1 MNDMSSDHD
10 DDSHESAAKGRPTT
24 GKPFKHVGRWALIL
38 LVVAIILGIWGVT
51 SRVLSRD
58 QLAKETSNE
67 SIPTVVV
74 QKPQP
79 SPGSEELVLP
89 GSVQAFVEAPIYART
104 SGYLRTWY
112 TDIGE
117 HVKKGQVLAEIE
129 APEVDQQ
136 YHQSQADLATAV
148 ANANLAKITDV
159 RWKGLLANEAVSQQ
173 DADTRAGQ
181 AAASEASQA
190 SAQANVNRL
199 KELESFKRVVAPF
212 AGVVTARNI
221 DIGDLINAGQ
231 TPGSALFRVA
241 DMEKLRVYVDVPE
254 PYASQTKPG
263 INVSLRFTEHPGK
276 QFPANLVRTAQALDP
291 IQRTLRV
298 EVQVDNHNGELF
310 PGAFAEVHFKLP
322 GSTTT
327 YRIPANTILFRTE
340 GLQVATVGQDNKA
353 RLKSI
358 VEGRDFGTTIEV
370 LSGIEA
376 NDQVIVNP
384 PDSLSTGGQVRIAP
398 PPKQGQQSK
407 QGP

>member
-1 MNDMSSDHD
+1 
-10 DDSHESAAKGRPTT
+10 
-24 GKPFKHVGRWALIL
+24 
-38 LVVAIILGIWGVT
+38 
-51 SRVLSRD
+51 
-58 QLAKETSNE
+58 
-67 SIPTVVV
+67 
-74 QKPQP
+74 
-79 SPGSEELVLP
+79 
-89 GSVQAFVEAPIYART
+89 
-104 SGYLRTWY
+104 
-112 TDIGE
+112 
-117 HVKKGQVLAEIE
+117 
-129 APEVDQQ
+129 
-136 YHQSQADLATAV
+136 
-148 ANANLAKITDV
+148 
-159 RWKGLLANEAVSQQ
+159 
-173 DADTRAGQ
+173 
-181 AAASEASQA
+181 
-190 SAQANVNRL
+190 
-199 KELESFKRVVAPF
+199 
-212 AGVVTARNI
+212 VVTARNT

-263 INVSLRFTEHPGK
+263 INVYLRFTEHPGK

-327 YRIPANTILFRTE
+327 YRIAANTILFRTE

-376 NDQVIVNP
+376 NDRVIVNP

-398 PPKQGQQSK
+398 PPKQGEQGKQAGEAGQGQGKQANAGSAGSGQGQQGNGGSGSSDHGDKNNTNPEAPEKGEQVSSGPVAPEAGAEGDADRDSSTSPQSK
-407 QGP
+407 QDP

>member
-1 MNDMSSDHD
+1 MNDTHSDNEQHSS
-10 DDSHESAAKGRPTT
+10 SRAKHEEGEPI
-24 GKPFKHVGRWALIL
+24 KHVGRWALIL
-38 LVVAIILGIWGVT
+38 LIIAILLAIWGVT

-58 QLAKETSNE
+58 RLAKETNTE
-67 SIPTVVV
+67 SIPSVVI

-173 DADTRAGQ
+173 VADTRAGQ
-181 AAASEASQA
+181 AAASIASQA

-212 AGVVTARNI
+212 DGVVTARNT

-254 PYASQTKPG
+254 PYAAQTKPG
-263 INVSLRFTEHPGK
+263 IVVYLQFAEHPGK
-276 QFPANLVRTAQALDP
+276 QYSANLVRTARALDP

-298 EVQVDNHNGELF
+298 E
-310 PGAFAEVHFKLP
+310 
-322 GSTTT
+322 
-327 YRIPANTILFRTE
+327 
-340 GLQVATVGQDNKA
+340 
-353 RLKSI
+353 
-358 VEGRDFGTTIEV
+358 
-370 LSGIEA
+370 
-376 NDQVIVNP
+376 
-384 PDSLSTGGQVRIAP
+384 
-398 PPKQGQQSK
+398 
-407 QGP
+407 